1 MQVTGVVL
9 TLQQLQQVRLMAKL
23 LLLLLAALQM
33 LLLLQQ
39 QLLEVQ
45 HL

>member
-23 LLLLLAALQM
+23 LLLLAALQM